1 MPFALVMYFDPPSE
15 KPIRDLWQKIS
26 EAGITSTLARAGVR
40 PHLTLSVFYQVS
52 CLPCE
57 DELADFA
64 KKTRL
69 IDLQATHIGF
79 FTRPDPVVFV
89 APTPTKE
96 LIDFHRNIIQS
107 LTPDAE
113 AISTKYL
120 PGTWVPHCTLALD
133 FPKKRIPEVIE
144 LCLDLPLPFNLRAT
158 QVGVVEFQPMKDLF
172 KYNLTTGL

>member
-1 MPFALVMYFDPPSE
+1 MPFALVMYFDSPSE
-15 KPIRDLWQKIS
+15 KPIRDLWQKIAD
-26 EAGITSTLARAGVR
+26 AGITSTLVKAGVR
-40 PHLTLSVFYQVS
+40 PHLTLSVFDQLS

-57 DELADFA
+57 EELEDFA
-64 KKTRL
+64 HKTRL

-79 FTRPDPVVFV
+79 FTKPDPVVFV
-89 APTPTKE
+89 APTPTRE
-96 LIDFHRNIIQS
+96 LMDFHRNVLLA

-113 AISTKYL
+113 PISANYL
-120 PGTWVPHCTLALD
+120 PGTWVPHCTVALD
-133 FPKKRIPEVIE
+133 FPRKRMPDVVD